1 MKEDLLNIVWRHFKD
16 ILYDL
21 WQAIRLTAGNKTVII
36 MNAAEGEKYSTF
48 VPRLAITN
56 MINMRLRDNLLPMEK
71 LNHKLL
77 ILI

>member
-48 VPRLAITN
+48 VPVSLTN
-56 MINMRLRDNLLPMEK
+56 MI
-71 LNHKLL
+71 
-77 ILI
+77 

>member
-1 MKEDLLNIVWRHFKD
+1 MKEDLLNVVWRHFKD

-48 VPRLAITN
+48 VPRLAN
-56 MINMRLRDNLLPMEK
+56 KHD
-71 LNHKLL
+71 LNASPG
-77 ILI
+77 